1 MSIEDERIAFEGD
14 VTVPSRQGFK
24 RTQEK
29 KPPLRRWLR
38 GLLAA
43 VGFTSVFLLAAA
55 GTGVY
60 LLYQHFIEALPDI
73 SQLKSYQPSLITTV
87 YADDETPVTQFFV
100 ERRVLIPLERI
111 PAILKQATLA
121 VEDARFYTHEGVD
134 FIGIARAVWANVQAG
149 GVVEGASTIT
159 QQVAKMLFLTHRK
172 TLERKVR
179 EVILAMRMERLLS
192 KDEIL
197 EIYLNQTYYGH
208 GAYGV
213 EAASNM
219 YFGKSVGELSL
230 AEATLLAGLPKAPT
244 MYSPY
249 NALDRA
255 LRRRAHVLRRMVE
268 TGSITAEEEM
278 RAQTAPLHLRPRQE
292 TTVKAPYFIEHVRRY
307 LEEQYGSTLLYRGGL
322 KVYTTLDLSLQEAAE
337 ASLRRGL
344 IRNDQRRGY
353 RGPLGHINVSRGSQ
367 IDWERVRQIPWPE
380 EQSPFTLLTR
390 RLKAVVVALDDRRV
404 QVHWEGGEGIIPL
417 DAMSWAYPP
426 NPDVDHE
433 RRRLRRPS
441 DALKVGDVILT
452 DLTEARGQDKKPL
465 LTLAQEPIVQGA
477 LVALE
482 PHSGYLRALVGGY
495 DFSRSQFN
503 RATQA
508 IRQPGSAFKPII
520 YAAALQK
527 GISPARVFVDAP
539 IVHEQPDGKVWKPS
553 NYDGNFWG
561 SITLAEA
568 LAHSRNII
576 AIKLLEAVGLKN
588 VVEYAQHLGIRSPM
602 VPTLALGLGASGL
615 TPLELTTAYSVFASQ
630 GVRHDPVAVKWVED
644 AEGQVLEKHALLG
657 ERVMSEQQAFVMT
670 SMLQGVVQ
678 RGTATRAKVL
688 NRPVAGKTGTTND
701 FIDAWFVGYSPT
713 LVAGVWVGID
723 DRESLGYKET
733 GGRTALPIWIEFMQ
747 QALERV
753 PLQEFITPPHIR
765 LVRIH
770 PRTGTSSEPGS
781 GSSTIQVALAEDTTP
796 RAVQV
801 RAAQNGDRAGGNE
814 RGSSRWRD
822 LGLGEDSSTHESE
835 TAVTPE

>member
-1 MSIEDERIAFEGD
+1 VR
-14 VTVPSRQGFK
+14 SRHGFK

-29 KPPLRRWLR
+29 NPPLRRWLR
-38 GLLAA
+38 SLLAA

-55 GTGVY
+55 GTGAY

-87 YADDETPVTQFFV
+87 YADDETPVAQFFV

-134 FIGIARAVWANVQAG
+134 FIGIGRALWSNVQAG
-149 GVVEGASTIT
+149 EVVEGASTIT
-159 QQVAKMLFLTHRK
+159 QQAAKMLFLTHRK

-219 YFGKSVGELSL
+219 YFGKSVGELTL
-230 AEATLLAGLPKAPT
+230 DEATLLAGLPKAPT
-244 MYSPY
+244 SYSPY
-249 NALDRA
+249 NAPERA
-255 LRRRAHVLRRMVE
+255 LRRRTHVLRRMVE
-268 TGSITAEEEM
+268 TGYITSEEEV
-278 RAQTAPLHLRPRQE
+278 RAQAAALQLRPRQE
-292 TTVKAPYFIEHVRRY
+292 TTVNAPYFIEHMRRY

-322 KVYTTLDLSLQEAAE
+322 QVHTTIDLSLQEAAE

-353 RGPLGHINVSRGSQ
+353 RGPLGHINISRGTQ

-380 EQSPFTLLTR
+380 EQSPLTALTR
-390 RLKAVVVALDDRRV
+390 RLKAVVVAVDDKRV

-417 DAMSWAYPP
+417 ESMLWAYPT
-426 NPDVDHE
+426 NSDIDSE

-441 DALKVGDVILT
+441 DALKVGDVILA
-452 DLTEARGQDKKPL
+452 DLTETRGQDKKPL

-482 PHSGYLRALVGGY
+482 AHTGYLRALVGGY

-520 YAAALQK
+520 YATALQK
-527 GISPARVFVDAP
+527 GISPARVLVDAP
-539 IVHEQPDGKVWKPS
+539 IVHEQADGKIWKPS

-561 SITLAEA
+561 PITLAEA

-576 AIKLLEAVGLKN
+576 AVKLLEAVGVKN
-588 VVEYAQHLGIRSPM
+588 VVEYAKRLGIRSPM
-602 VPTLALGLGASGL
+602 APTLALGLGASGL
-615 TPLELTTAYSVFASQ
+615 TLLELTTAYNVFASQ
-630 GVRHDPVAVKWVED
+630 GVHHDPVAVRWVED
-644 AEGQVLEKHALLG
+644 AEGQVLEKHVLLG

-723 DRESLGYKET
+723 DRESLGYKEA
-733 GGRTALPIWIEFMQ
+733 GGRAALPIWIEFMQ

-753 PLQEFITPPHIR
+753 PLQEFVAPPHIR

-770 PRTGTSSEPGS
+770 PRTGASSEPGS
-781 GSSTIQVALAEDTTP
+781 GTSIQIALTEETMP
-796 RAVQV
+796 RAMQV
-801 RAAQNGDRAGGNE
+801 RAAQSVDRAGGNGE
-814 RGSSRWRD
+814 GPSRWRD
-822 LGLGEDSSTHESE
+822 LGLGESSPAREAE
-835 TAVTPE
+835 TPATAE